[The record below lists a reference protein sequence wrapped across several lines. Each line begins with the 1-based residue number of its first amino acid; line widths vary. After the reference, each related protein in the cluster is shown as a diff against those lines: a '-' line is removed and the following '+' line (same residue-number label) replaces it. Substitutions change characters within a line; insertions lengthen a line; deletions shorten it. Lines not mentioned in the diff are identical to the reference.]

1 MMVYA
6 RCKQAT
12 ADQQGDAE
20 AIALDLLAGLIF
32 SERSVGTQILEE
44 VLASSICFFLEKP
57 YFFRFFRTQVLG
69 VTQGN
74 SCRVALYEA
83 ESSS

>member
-1 MMVYA
+1 MVYA

-44 VLASSICFFLEKP
+44 VLASSICFFWRNRI
-57 YFFRFFRTQVLG
+57 FFRFFS
-69 VTQGN
+69 N
-74 SCRVALYEA
+74 SSFRSNTRELLQSCSLR
-83 ESSS
+83 S

>member
-44 VLASSICFFLEKP
+44 VLASSICFFFGETV
-57 YFFRFFRTQVLG
+57 FFSFFFELKF
-69 VTQGN
+69 
-74 SCRVALYEA
+74 
-83 ESSS
+83 